1 MQTLQTRVKNKTTKE
16 KVKRFIDRN
25 RLNLGISLSVLIQLS
40 IIFFW
45 QTPKLDMDKLDH
57 LVEEVAFIDSVSI
70 KEDAIANES
79 VDGDIELVDK
89 KKENEK
95 QQEDPRITSAIDA
108 MISGATEPI
117 DLSPHIKPEY
127 TEEARMEGVTGT
139 LTLEVIIS
147 ESGEVLQAKSVGRQ
161 LGFGLEQSA
170 IKTYRKKKFA
180 PSFLD
185 GKSITV
191 KVLIPIRFTLN

>member
-1 MQTLQTRVKNKTTKE
+1 MQILKIKTRTSKE

-25 RLNLGISLSVLIQLS
+25 RLNLGISLSVVIQFL

-45 QTPKLDMDKLDH
+45 QTPKLDIEKLDH

-70 KEDAIANES
+70 KEDIVANES
-79 VDGDIELVDK
+79 IDGEVELVERK
-89 KKENEK
+89 RENEK
-95 QQEDPRITSAIDA
+95 IQEDPRIASATDA

-117 DLSPHIKPEY
+117 DLTPHIKPEY
-127 TEEARMEGVTGT
+127 TEEAKMEGITGT

-147 ESGEVLQAKSVGRQ
+147 ESGEVLQVKSVGRK

-170 IKTYRKKKFA
+170 IQTYRKKKFA

-185 GKSITV
+185 GKNITV
-191 KVLIPIRFTLN
+191 KVLVPIRFTLN

>member
-1 MQTLQTRVKNKTTKE
+1 MQTLQVKNKTTKE

-25 RLNLGISLSVLIQLS
+25 RLNLGISLSIIIQVS
-40 IIFFW
+40 IILFW
-45 QTPKLDMDKLDH
+45 ETPKLDIEKLDH

-70 KEDAIANES
+70 KEDAVANES
-79 VDGDIELVDK
+79 IDGEIELVEK
-89 KKENEK
+89 KMENEK
-95 QQEDPRITSAIDA
+95 PQEDPRIASATDA

-117 DLSPHIKPEY
+117 DLTPHIKPEY

-147 ESGEVLQAKSVGRQ
+147 ESGEVLQVKSVGRK

-170 IKTYRKKKFA
+170 IQTYRKKKFA

-185 GKSITV
+185 GKTITV